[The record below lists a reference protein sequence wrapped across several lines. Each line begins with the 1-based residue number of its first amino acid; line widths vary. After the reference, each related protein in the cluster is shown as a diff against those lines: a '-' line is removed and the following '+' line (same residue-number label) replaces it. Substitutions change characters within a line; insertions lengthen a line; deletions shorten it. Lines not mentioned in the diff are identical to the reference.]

1 MTAVG
6 DQDRAEAV
14 RAAVEHAYEQ
24 DWTDGLPVVP
34 ATREVVAEFLATTSR
49 DPEEV
54 LTRMDHLG
62 RQVTVE
68 LLAVNAAMAGCRP
81 EYFPVVLAAWQA
93 VMRER
98 AAAGGGWQSTS
109 GPAPLI
115 VVNGPVAGRLGINGA
130 GGVFGPGF
138 RANATIAR
146 ALGLTVRNALGFHPH
161 VLEQATQGLPGRW
174 TMCIAENTAENPW
187 DPCCVDGGLDAGAD
201 AVSATLLRTSEVVDN
216 RHTSD
221 PEKLLGDF
229 ADTISRTGPWIF
241 TRASV
246 GVVFCPEHA
255 QLLAGAG
262 MSKRDVRGWLAERC
276 GKSIA
281 ELERAGKDGL
291 GDKGVRHASDPEN
304 RPDEAFERVLPSAAP
319 QHLLIAV
326 AGAANAGISMVVRQ
340 FGLWSA
346 TSVPVERQGAAQ

>member
-1 MTAVG
+1 VSTAS

-14 RAAVEHAYEQ
+14 RTAVEYAYEQ
-24 DWTDGLPVVP
+24 GWSDGLPVVP
-34 ATREVVAEFLATTSR
+34 ATREAVAEFLATTAR
-49 DPEEV
+49 PPEEV

-68 LLAVNAAMAGCRP
+68 LLAVNAVMAGCRA

-93 VMRER
+93 VMAER

-115 VVNGPVAGRLGINGA
+115 VVNGPIAAELGINGA

-146 ALGLTVRNALGFHPH
+146 AIGLTVRNALGFHPH

-174 TMCIAENTAENPW
+174 TMCIAENTAESPW
-187 DPCCVDGGLDAGAD
+187 DPCCVDGGLAPGGD

-229 ADTISRTGPWIF
+229 ADTIARTGPWIF
-241 TRASV
+241 TKASV
-246 GVVFCPEHA
+246 GIVFCPEHA
-255 QLLAGAG
+255 RLLAGAG
-262 MSKRDVRGWLAERC
+262 MSKQDVREWLAEHS
-276 GKSIA
+276 GKSVA
-281 ELERAGKDGL
+281 ALERVGKDGL
-291 GDKGVRHASDPEN
+291 GDKGVRHASAPQDRRGEGF
-304 RPDEAFERVLPSAAP
+304 DRVLPSAAP
-319 QHLLIAV
+319 ENLLIAV

-346 TSVPVERQGAAQ
+346 TSVPIERQGVAP